1 MKGLCF
7 CLFTCLSCLCLCAE
21 LPVAGFNQSHE
32 PPLQNIVSRLDRKK
46 SAEEAFMKADRIY
59 RAGRPFESDSLL
71 RKALRYYQRKEASP
85 ELTRLYFYMGLFYEN
100 RKQSAEALKQYTL
113 AETNASLVIDSLLSS
128 VIADKISGLRR
139 QLGKTAAEDLQWES
153 RYTQLLQQ
161 SRQWYAASRRWRTAC
176 LAVAAL
182 LLVFVGLSHYRTV
195 RRKREL
201 FESQLF
207 IERLQRAE
215 EELKE
220 KMLWQL
226 HEKDGKLKDFFR
238 LRVEMIKEFVEFS
251 RNYANN
257 PEKLKYKFQR
267 TISTD
272 SFSPTDWDLLLEGV
286 NITGNGVISYLQRN
300 YPELTEE
307 NLRYCALICA
317 GFETDELAVLWDVNN
332 TSIYKRR
339 TRLRQKLH
347 LPPNQDL
354 KKFFD
359 ELMGSLR

>member
-1 MKGLCF
+1 MKSCCF
-7 CLFTCLSCLCLCAE
+7 CVFAFIFCLCLRAE
-21 LPVAGFNQSHE
+21 LPATELHPHE
-32 PPLQNIVSRLDRKK
+32 PPIQSMIHRFNHAKNAKEILTQ
-46 SAEEAFMKADRIY
+46 ADRMY
-59 RAGRPFESDSLL
+59 RTGQHFESDTLL
-71 RKALRYYQRKEASP
+71 QKALRYYQRKKVSS
-85 ELTRLYFYMGLFYEN
+85 ELTRLYFYMGMFYEN
-100 RKQSAEALKQYTL
+100 RHQAAEALKQYTL
-113 AETNASLVIDSLLSS
+113 AETNAALAPDSLL
-128 VIADKISGLRR
+128 APALAQKISGL
-139 QLGKTAAEDLQWES
+139 QQKLGQRAADDLQWES
-153 RYTQLLQQ
+153 RYIQLSQQ
-161 SRQWYAASRRWRTAC
+161 SRQWHAASRRWRTAC
-176 LAVAAL
+176 LVVSAL
-182 LLVFVGLSHYRTV
+182 LLAFVGVSHYQTL
-195 RRKREL
+195 RRKHEL

-220 KMLWQL
+220 KMSQQL

-251 RNYANN
+251 QKYANN

-267 TISTD
+267 TISTN
-272 SFSPTDWDLLLEGV
+272 SFSPTDWALLLEGV
-286 NITGNGVISYLQRN
+286 NITGNGIIGYLQQH

-339 TRLRQKLH
+339 TRLRQKLN
-347 LPPNQDL
+347 LPQNQDL

-359 ELMGSLR
+359 ELVTRLG